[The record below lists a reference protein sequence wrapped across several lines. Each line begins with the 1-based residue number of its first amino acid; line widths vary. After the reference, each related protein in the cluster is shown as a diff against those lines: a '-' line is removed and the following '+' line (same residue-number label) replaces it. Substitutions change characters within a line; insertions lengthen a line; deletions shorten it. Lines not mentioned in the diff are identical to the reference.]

1 MVRLQH
7 KQCESR
13 IKIIYIQ
20 RAMKDLICLL
30 LWFIKKFKN
39 IVNKNFGNLKIFDK
53 EIPTFNKKIN
63 VNTGDLVAFP
73 SYYFHQTVRT
83 NSKVFRE
90 TINVDMLLN

>member
-1 MVRLQH
+1 MFTFV
-7 KQCESR
+7 
-13 IKIIYIQ
+13 IY
-20 RAMKDLICLL
+20 
-30 LWFIKKFKN
+30 KKVPKN

-90 TINVDMLLN
+90 TINVDYVIKLENISFNN